1 MRKGQIV
8 IIILCFGGYSVHTI
22 KQIEIAPE
30 IPTKTYTSGRKY
42 GAVLHRYRKELSNNY
57 GPHSTYIAPNG
68 LTCYVC
74 RPGFH
79 KLSDCFVNRTIALC
93 EPCPSGEYNSKHSR
107 AIRCARC
114 STYCVDHH
122 AVITHQCNATTD
134 ITCRCKNG
142 YYNHSKG
149 SREWICVPYSK
160 CPPGEGVYVQG
171 TSEKDT
177 QCRRCNSSTYSSISS
192 SEEKC
197 KSCSVCSSGQII
209 DQICNGIQD
218 NTCISKENIFILE
231 IGYLKNLLS
240 LLSSKSRNQS
250 EIKKNGTKFNMVSVG
265 LLTST
270 IDQSGKTNES
280 TKEFTNAM
288 ETVSELPSDRCTDS
302 ERDHD
307 FLERN
312 KGKEW
317 LAVFKT
323 VSNNINVQKWKL
335 VIRTLFSNYDD
346 ITRAQVKI
354 DQICYRYPNDVV
366 EQVYQCLLDWKKRA
380 ADEAYLDDIID
391 ALKNESMLG
400 MANDLQKSYSSLLNN
415 TDNKR

>member
-1 MRKGQIV
+1 NYFFQV
-8 IIILCFGGYSVHTI
+8 ICL
-22 KQIEIAPE
+22 
-30 IPTKTYTSGRKY
+30 
-42 GAVLHRYRKELSNNY
+42 L
-57 GPHSTYIAPNG
+57 
-68 LTCYVC
+68 
-74 RPGFH
+74 
-79 KLSDCFVNRTIALC
+79 
-93 EPCPSGEYNSKHSR
+93 
-107 AIRCARC
+107 
-114 STYCVDHH
+114 
-122 AVITHQCNATTD
+122 
-134 ITCRCKNG
+134 
-142 YYNHSKG
+142 
-149 SREWICVPYSK
+149 
-160 CPPGEGVYVQG
+160 G

-197 KSCSVCSSGQII
+197 KSCSVCAFGQII
-209 DQICNGIQD
+209 DQTCNGIQD
-218 NTCISKENIFILE
+218 NTCISKENILILE
-231 IGYLKNLLS
+231 IVLPLLICIIVALAVGLVLLWRQGYLKNLLS
-240 LLSSKSRNQS
+240 LLSSKSRNPS
-250 EIKKNGTKFNMVSVG
+250 EIKKVGTKFDMVSVG

-280 TKEFTNAM
+280 TKEFPNAT
-288 ETVSELPSDRCTDS
+288 ETVSELPSNRCTDS
-302 ERDHD
+302 ERDHE

-312 KGKEW
+312 KEKEW

-346 ITRAQVKI
+346 VTRAQVKI

-380 ADEAYLDDIID
+380 ADEAYLDDIIV